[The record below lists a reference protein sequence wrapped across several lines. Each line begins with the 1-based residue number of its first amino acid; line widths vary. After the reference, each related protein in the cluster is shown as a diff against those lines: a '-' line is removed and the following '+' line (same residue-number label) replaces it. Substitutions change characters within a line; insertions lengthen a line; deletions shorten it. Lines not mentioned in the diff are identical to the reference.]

1 MCLFV
6 SKNISSQNTSPPGIS
21 QFSKPLMI
29 MQTSWEMSHLHIL
42 PCDLFI
48 SHTTT
53 HYLLLQR
60 HPVLLLK
67 AFALADQVALLG
79 EDGGGGGRFVGG
91 AALAAAAAQSP
102 HLLLVAADAVCTAQG
117 ASVSLRLAHIQY
129 SSGMQTATLGPNLTL
144 GQKYFC

>member
-1 MCLFV
+1 
-6 SKNISSQNTSPPGIS
+6 
-21 QFSKPLMI
+21 

-102 HLLLVAADAVCTAQG
+102 HLLLVAADAVRTAQG
-117 ASVSLRLAHIQY
+117 GRQREPRISTHPTQRRYANSNPWAKL
-129 SSGMQTATLGPNLTL
+129 LTL
-144 GQKYFC
+144 GKKNISTAIS